1 MYEVHHEVV
10 IFPTMV
16 TVKEAA
22 KASGLA
28 VFRIRQLCKEG
39 KVKYI
44 NCGRRILIQLQS
56 LRDYLESGDPPTS
69 TPPDASGKIRK
80 IAL

>member
-1 MYEVHHEVV
+1 MYEVHHETI

-39 KVKYI
+39 KVKHI
-44 NCGRRILIQLQS
+44 NCGRRILIQL
-56 LRDYLESGDPPTS
+56 
-69 TPPDASGKIRK
+69 
-80 IAL
+80 

>member
-1 MYEVHHEVV
+1 MYEVHHETI

-16 TVKEAA
+16 
-22 KASGLA
+22 S
-28 VFRIRQLCKEG
+28 
-39 KVKYI
+39 KVKHI

-56 LRDYLESGDPPTS
+56 LRDYLEAGDPPTS
-69 TPPDASGKIRK
+69 TPPDQSGAIRK

>member
-1 MYEVHHEVV
+1 MYEVHHETI

-39 KVKYI
+39 KVNHI

-56 LRDYLESGDPPTS
+56 LRDYLEAGDPPTS